1 MKFDKQTLV
10 KIYRWMWHNKFNTL
24 CGAFIVYV
32 GFFGEHS
39 VYNIV
44 QLQKRE
50 DMLRSEIAVYRDSI
64 ESFQRRIDDVSVDE
78 VELERYAREVLR
90 MHKENEDLYLLGK

>member
-1 MKFDKQTLV
+1 MNKQTFV
-10 KIYRWMWHNKFNTL
+10 KIYRWMWRNKFNTL
-24 CGAFIVYV
+24 CWAFVVYV

-50 DMLRSEIAVYRDSI
+50 DMLKTEIAVYRDSI
-64 ESFQRRIDDVSVDE
+64 ESYQRRIDDVSVDQ

-90 MHKENEDLYLLGK
+90 MHKENEDIYLLEK